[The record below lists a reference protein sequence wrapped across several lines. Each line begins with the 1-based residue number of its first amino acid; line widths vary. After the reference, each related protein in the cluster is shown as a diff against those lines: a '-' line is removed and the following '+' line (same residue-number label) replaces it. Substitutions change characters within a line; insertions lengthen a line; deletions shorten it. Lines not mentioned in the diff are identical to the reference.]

1 MLDEQLK
8 ILKVISEVT
17 RRMDLNEFGRLVGLT
32 TNEALRQILELAKTG
47 HLRSSSS
54 GYSITEKGK
63 AALKAQVHVPKGSE
77 FNIYTAVGQPTGLS
91 AESLRDFYEKIK
103 RIDSASLEFHIN
115 RRDFKNWMQA
125 VVKDEVLAD
134 EFESLSTQELK
145 GENLREKI
153 ASVIESRY
161 PVEALR

>member
-17 RRMDLNEFGRLVGLT
+17 RRMDLNEFGQLVELT
-32 TNEALRQILELAKTG
+32 TNEALQQIQELTKTG
-47 HLRSSSS
+47 HLRSSSN

-77 FNIYTAVGQPTGLS
+77 FNFYTAVGQPTGLS
-91 AESLRDFYEKIK
+91 AGSLREFYDKIK
-103 RIDSASLEFHIN
+103 RIDSASLEFHIY
-115 RRDFKNWMQA
+115 RGDFKNWMQT

-161 PVEALR
+161 SVEALR

>member
-1 MLDEQLK
+1 MLDERLK
-8 ILKVISEVT
+8 VLKVISEVT
-17 RRMDLNEFGRLVGLT
+17 RRMDLNEFARLVGLT
-32 TNEALRQILELAKTG
+32 TNETLKQIQELTKTG
-47 HLRSSSS
+47 HLRSTS
-54 GYSITEKGK
+54 GGYGITEKGK
-63 AALKAQVHVPKGSE
+63 ATLKAQQRVPEGSE
-77 FNIYTAVGQPTGLS
+77 FNFYTAVGQPTGLS

-125 VVKDEVLAD
+125 IVKDEVLAD